1 MVKTAGK
8 LSLSAPPN
16 REELTQAFMAEVSRM
31 STWTVMFHQAAS
43 MRMGLNPTD
52 GKCLSVLRET
62 GALTAGELAELIGLT
77 TGAVTGVIDRLE
89 QRGFVRR
96 VADPHDR
103 RRVIVEPIPG
113 ATHTPELAA
122 IYGPLAQATHTEV
135 IARYTDEELAIVV
148 DFIQQATKLMK
159 AQTARLQE
167 KK

>member
-8 LSLSAPPN
+8 LSLSAPN

-122 IYGPLAQATHTEV
+122 IYGPLAQATHTE
-135 IARYTDEELAIVV
+135 IIERYTDKELAVVV

>member
-1 MVKTAGK
+1 
-8 LSLSAPPN
+8 
-16 REELTQAFMAEVSRM
+16 M

-122 IYGPLAQATHTEV
+122 IFGPLAQATHTE
-135 IARYTDEELAIVV
+135 IIERYSDEELAVVV
-148 DFIQQATKLMK
+148 DFIEQATRLMK
-159 AQTARLQE
+159 RQTARLHE

>member
-1 MVKTAGK
+1 MAR
-8 LSLSAPPN
+8 
-16 REELTQAFMAEVSRM
+16 REETGTQRSRAELMQTFMGEVSRM

-96 VADPHDR
+96 VADPRDR
-103 RRVIVEPIPG
+103 RRVIVEPIPD

-122 IYGPLAQATHTEV
+122 IFGPLAQATHTE
-135 IARYTDEELAIVV
+135 IIERYSDEELAVVV
-148 DFIQQATKLMK
+148 DFIEQATRLMK
-159 AQTARLQE
+159 RQTARLHE